1 MNIKE
6 KLLGIS
12 KSLYFLLILLIPLN
26 LGKHFEAIGSYV
38 GGILVDYLV
47 PTVFIQDIISVLII
61 LFWVLS
67 GGLNSLFKI
76 KKDIFEKR
84 EVQFSTLF
92 VFSLFISTLVASRFV
107 PSIYAWIRIILY
119 FSLFIYTLIEIPVE
133 DNFFKIVDLVSVSV
147 FLLSILGIAQFIN
160 KGSVFNNYLILGEQP
175 YSAAVFGVPK
185 EYFFGKV
192 VVPSYGLFRH
202 PNIFGGYLAITLVW
216 LFSFLKKRKFYLL
229 VFLSG
234 VVALFF
240 TFGYISWLVF
250 AIGIIFHLFFIRD
263 PKKIKERKSIAVYFV
278 LAVFFLSLS
287 LPFLKF
293 LSISDNLS
301 IVRRVNFTAASYRI
315 IKDYFAFGVGLNNLT
330 VLIDSYNF
338 DSSDIRFLQPVH
350 NIFLLIFTEA
360 GVFAFLLFLGFMWC
374 SLRRLLNSS
383 YFHVFLISVLQIILL
398 SSFDHYPF
406 TIHQTLLLFWIIFG
420 LGLQ

>member
-12 KSLYFLLILLIPLN
+12 KLLYFLLVFLIPLN
-26 LGKHFEAIGSYV
+26 LGKHFDILDSYV

-47 PTVFIQDIISVLII
+47 PTVFIQDIIIFLI
-61 LFWVLS
+61 LLLWVLS
-67 GGLNSLFKI
+67 GAFLKLFKV
-76 KKDIFEKR
+76 KKDIFEKK

-92 VFSLFISTLVASRFV
+92 VFSLLISTLVASRFV
-107 PSIYAWIRIILY
+107 PSIYAWIRVFLY
-119 FSLFIYTLIEIPVE
+119 FSLFLYTLVEVPVE

-160 KGSVFNNYLILGEQP
+160 KGSIFNNYLILGEQP

-202 PNIFGGYLAITLVW
+202 PNIFGGYLAITLIW
-216 LFSFLKKRKFYLL
+216 LFSFLKRRKSYLL
-229 VFLSG
+229 ISLLG

-240 TFGYISWLVF
+240 TFSYISWIVF
-250 AIGIIFHLFFIRD
+250 AIGVIFHLFFLSN
-263 PKKIKERKSIAVYFV
+263 PKKIKERKNITACFV
-278 LAVFFLSLS
+278 LTIFLISLF
-287 LPFLKF
+287 LPFINF
-293 LSISDNLS
+293 LNTSENLS
-301 IVRRVNFTAASYRI
+301 VIRRVNFTKASYRI
-315 IKDYFAFGVGLNNLT
+315 IKDNFAFGVGLNNLT
-330 VLIDSYNF
+330 VFIDKYNI

-350 NIFLLIFTEA
+350 NVFLLIFTEA
-360 GVFAFLLFLGFMWC
+360 GVFAFLLFVSFIWF
-374 SLRRLLNSS
+374 SLKRLLDSS

-406 TIHQTLLLFWIIFG
+406 TIHQTLLLIWVVFG